1 MEQLLGYFWRNR
13 EKKERRQNERLRCRW
28 MNQEE
33 RPELKVLETLET
45 CLWLLVFYDCQALE
59 RVERE
64 QLYFKYLRRK
74 VDNEKLETILN
85 RYRDDTIKNLV
96 MAILQLE
103 DADQEK
109 TWYESYASKGL
120 DLETWND
127 EKCRPQTIFG
137 QGQWGISGH
146 LLLTGFIGQTKAIYV
161 DTMEILKLPFRWMN
175 EDVA

>member
-1 MEQLLGYFWRNR
+1 
-13 EKKERRQNERLRCRW
+13 

-64 QLYFKYLRRK
+64 QLYFKCLRRK
-74 VDNEKLETILN
+74 VDNEKLETILD

-96 MAILQLE
+96 MEILQLE

-109 TWYESYASKGL
+109 TWYKSYASKGL
-120 DLETWND
+120 NLETWND